1 MGKKIL
7 KTFTNNLGFK
17 ILAVIFAFL
26 LWLIV
31 YNLNDP
37 IKTKTFSTTVSV
49 TGEDGVIDMGKWA
62 TVDEQERTIS
72 FSVSAKRSILAELDD
87 SDFYANA
94 NMAELKMDE
103 DDNSKASTLINIGC
117 SKYKNSI
124 TINGGEKYLELN
136 IEEYMQKQFEVKVSI
151 TGNLSENKAIGN
163 QINANPKVVKV
174 GGPKSL
180 ISKIKTASV
189 SISVDENTII
199 SDGQISDRG
208 ELKLFDEDGKEINQS
223 LIHVD
228 SQYQSIEVTVGV
240 LNTKE
245 VPVKCAYKGIPA
257 GGKSV
262 LSVETSKNSVMLKG
276 PADKLNNITSIE
288 IGPIDVTGTSENVV
302 TTVDL
307 SGYLPEGVYL
317 VDSADSSVKVTL
329 KIETNATQNFVINS
343 SNITCLGLG
352 KDMEVQF
359 SSELTNV
366 MISGN
371 ESDIKAI
378 RSSAIRGTVDATGLK
393 PGTHTVTVK
402 LNLDDAKYTWSDVK
416 LQITITQNE
425 SPDQNNPDGAAN
437 QDRNEGTTG
446 NTGDS
451 GNTGGQDDTDNN

>member
-1 MGKKIL
+1 MRKRIL

-26 LWLIV
+26 LWIIV

-37 IKTKTFSTTVSV
+37 IKTKTFTTTVSV

-62 TVDEQERTIS
+62 TVNEEERTIS
-72 FSVSAKRSILAELDD
+72 FSVSAKRSILTELDD

-94 NMAELKMDE
+94 NMAELKMDA
-103 DDNSKASTLINIGC
+103 DDKTKASTLINIGC

-124 TINGGEKYLELN
+124 TINGGDKFLELN

-151 TGNLSENKAIGN
+151 TGNLIENKAIGN
-163 QINANPKVVKV
+163 QIAANPKVVKI

-180 ISKIKTASV
+180 VSKIQTASV

-245 VPVKCAYKGIPA
+245 VPIKCLYKGTPA

-262 LSVETSKNSVMLKG
+262 LSVETSKDSVILKG
-276 PADKLNNITSIE
+276 PADKLNNITSID
-288 IGPIDVTGTSENVV
+288 IGPIDVSGTTENLV

-317 VDSADSSVKVTL
+317 IDSADSSVKVTL

-343 SNITCLGLG
+343 SNITCLGLE
-352 KDMEVQF
+352 KDMEVKF
-359 SSELTNV
+359 SSDSTNV

-378 RSSAIRGTVDATGLK
+378 RSSTIRGTVDATGLK

-402 LNLDDAKYTWSDVK
+402 LNLDGAKYTWSDVK
-416 LQITITQNE
+416 LQISISQKE
-425 SPDQNNPDGAAN
+425 SPNQNGPDGEN
-437 QDRNEGTTG
+437 NTDGNDDVSG

-451 GNTGGQDDTDNN
+451 GNAGNQDNADNN